1 MFSKYPDVLTV
12 ENLAEALGI
21 GRNAAYELVR
31 TRQIASIRVGR
42 TYRIPKLYL
51 IDYIQGSR
59 YKVTL

>member
-12 ENLAEALGI
+12 ENLAEALDI